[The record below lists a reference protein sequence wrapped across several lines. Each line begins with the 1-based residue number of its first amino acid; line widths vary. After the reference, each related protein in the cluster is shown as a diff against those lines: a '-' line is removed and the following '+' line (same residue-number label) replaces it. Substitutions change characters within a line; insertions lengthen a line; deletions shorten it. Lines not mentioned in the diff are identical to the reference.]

1 MTDFKRTLNNI
12 DQIINDSKK
21 LKKELNKMAKSIE
34 ILQQRVADVL
44 TNLEDVKTGVVAMG
58 DQNITQQ
65 EVNDSFDQIDG
76 KIEEIKQVINPG
88 Q

>member
-1 MTDFKRTLNNI
+1 
-12 DQIINDSKK
+12 
-21 LKKELNKMAKSIE
+21 MAKSIE